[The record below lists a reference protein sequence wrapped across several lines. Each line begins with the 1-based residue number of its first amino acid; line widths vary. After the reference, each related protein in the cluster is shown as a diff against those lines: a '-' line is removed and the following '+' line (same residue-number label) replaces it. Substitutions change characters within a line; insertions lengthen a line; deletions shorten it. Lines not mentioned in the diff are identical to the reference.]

1 MSVIDA
7 TKLHKILYNVTKPY
21 QYIGNEYLSANK
33 EFDKDKVSVV
43 FAFPDKYE
51 VGVSNLGIRVLYNAV
66 NKHEDL
72 LADRSYAPEPDFLA
86 ELENNGLSLYGVETK
101 RPYKDFDFVGF
112 SMQYELAYPTI
123 LRMLKVSDIAV
134 LRKDRAEDDPII
146 MAGGPCCYNP
156 MPMSDFIDIFIIGD
170 GEDVNVEI
178 MQKYKEIRH
187 LSRREKIVELAKIK
201 GVYSSGLNNKTEKRI
216 AQLSN
221 DNLPYV
227 NPVPY
232 SSSIHDRTII
242 EIRRGCGR
250 MCRFCQ
256 PGHVT
261 LPIRERKA
269 EDIIAAVDKSTKL
282 TGYDEYSLLSLS
294 SNDYTNIEP
303 VIDELSAMLC
313 ERKVSVSLPSQ
324 RIDRYNEHLAE
335 MVRGIRKST
344 ITLAPEAGSQRLRNV
359 INKNLSEEQILTTV
373 LNCYKT
379 GADSIKL
386 YFILGLP
393 TETKEDIDEMAGL
406 LSKIRWK
413 SMQIKKDMGLVNP
426 LKLTCTVSVF
436 VPKPF
441 TPFQRHSQNT
451 NAEIKEKIAYLLSL
465 TDKIKNVKINYH
477 NPFVSRLEAAF
488 TRGDKK
494 FGKLIYELYKKGA
507 YLTSWDEYLDYSLWE
522 ETAAECGI
530 SYQEEASKQYG
541 KDDILPWEVIDMG
554 IPRSWFE
561 QEYEKA
567 LQAINTIPCE
577 FNCVNCGVCSKFKTH
592 KVSDKKYSAKL
603 TLSDVNSHCDDKDL
617 PVYKFRLKLTK
628 EGDLRYLSHL
638 DWQNTLIK
646 VLYRSGLKLNF
657 SKGFNPTPKIS
668 LGLALPIFVESVT
681 EFIDIEILD
690 NISET
695 ELKEGLSNILP
706 PKINLLSVKQIPKS
720 EKSVDNIVEW
730 AEYTFKPIERG
741 IYDINSLLYDIN
753 NKFTSDS
760 ELTIQKKSKK
770 GILKTINIKPSVK
783 SISMK
788 DDAIVMV
795 LKTGQSSDI
804 PALRADTA
812 IELFLP
818 DIKFEIK
825 RTKFFDGS
833 MCEID
838 F

>member
-1 MSVIDA
+1 MSSIND
-7 TKLHKILYNVTKPY
+7 TQLKKDLFNVTKPY
-21 QYIGNEYLSANK
+21 QYIGHEYLSQEK
-33 EFDKDKVSVV
+33 PMREGSVSVV

-51 VGVSNLGIRVLYNAV
+51 VGVSNLGVRVLYNAV
-66 NKHEDL
+66 NKQEGL
-72 LADRSYAPEPDFLA
+72 MADRSYAPEPDFVA
-86 ELENNGLSLYGVETK
+86 EIEKSGIKLYGVESK

-112 SMQYELAYPTI
+112 SLQYELCFPTV
-123 LRMLKVSDIAV
+123 LKMLELSDIPV
-134 LRKDRAEDDPII
+134 YRQDRGEADPII

-156 MPMSDFIDIFIIGD
+156 NPMSDFIDIFIIGD
-170 GEDVNVEI
+170 GEDVNVEL
-178 MQKYKEIRH
+178 MQKYRTLKH
-187 LSRREKIVELAKIK
+187 LPRKQRILELAKIE
-201 GVYSSGLNNKTEKRI
+201 GIYCPELNNKTRKRI
-216 AQLSN
+216 SQLSN
-221 DNLPYV
+221 ENLPIV
-227 NPVPY
+227 NPIPY
-232 SSSIHDRTII
+232 SSCIHDRTIV

-269 EDIIAAVDKSTKL
+269 EDIINAVDKSTQM

-303 VIDELSAMLC
+303 VIDELSSMLC

-335 MVRGIRKST
+335 LVRGIRKST

-359 INKNLSEEQILTTV
+359 INKNLSEEQILNTI

-393 TETKEDIDEMAGL
+393 TETKEDIEEMAEL

-413 SMQIKKDMGLVNP
+413 SLQIRKETGIANP
-426 LKLTCTVSVF
+426 LKITCTASVF

-494 FGKLIYELYKKGA
+494 FGKLIFELYKKGA
-507 YLTSWDEYLDYSLWE
+507 YLTSWDEYLDYNLWE
-522 ETAAECGI
+522 ETAKECGI
-530 SYQEEASKQYG
+530 SYEEEASRQFE
-541 KDDILPWEVIDMG
+541 KDAVLPWEMIDMG
-554 IPRSWFE
+554 ITREWFE

-567 LQAINTIPCE
+567 LRAENTIPCE
-577 FNCVNCGVCSKFKTH
+577 FNCVNCGVCSRFKVH
-592 KVSDKKYSAKL
+592 KVIDKKYEAKI
-603 TLSDVNSHCDDKDL
+603 L
-617 PVYKFRLKLTK
+617 PKPKNDEQPSIFRYRLKLTK
-628 EGDLRYLSHL
+628 EDDLRYLSHL

-646 VLYRSGLKLNF
+646 TLYRSGLKLNF

-668 LGLALPIFVESVT
+668 LGIALPIFVESLT
-681 EFIDIEILD
+681 EFVDIEIVEKL
-690 NISET
+690 ST
-695 ELKEGLSNILP
+695 EEVAEKLKNVLP
-706 PKINLLSVKQIPKS
+706 KKIRLLGIKEIERS
-720 EKSVDNIVEW
+720 EKNIDSVVEW
-730 AEYTFKPIERG
+730 AEYEFSPIEKG
-741 IYDINSLLYDIN
+741 VYDINSLLYDIN
-753 NKFTSDS
+753 EKFSNGN
-760 ELTIQKKSKK
+760 EPVIEKKNKK
-770 GILKTINIKPSVK
+770 GITRTIKIRPSVK
-783 SISMK
+783 SITSDK
-788 DDAIVMV
+788 DKIIMI
-795 LKTGQSSDI
+795 LKTGQNTETPS
-804 PALRADTA
+804 LRADTA

-818 DIKFEIK
+818 NIKFEIK
-825 RTKFFDGS
+825 RTKFFDAS
-833 MCEID
+833 LETID
-838 F
+838 L